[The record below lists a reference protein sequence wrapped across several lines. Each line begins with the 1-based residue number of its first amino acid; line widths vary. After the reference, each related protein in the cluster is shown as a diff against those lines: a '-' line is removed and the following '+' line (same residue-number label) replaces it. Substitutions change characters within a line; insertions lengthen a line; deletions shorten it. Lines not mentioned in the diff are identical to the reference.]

1 MTHLGEKLINERL
14 PLVRDLSIT
23 YAGVDP
29 VLAPVPIRPVVHY
42 MMGGIHTNIDAET
55 TMPGLFAIGETA
67 CASLNG
73 ANRLGSNSLTELLV
87 FGKRA
92 AANAVE
98 YAGGS
103 QTPGSESGIAE
114 QADRIEAKVRELIQR
129 SGGTESIAGIR
140 KEMADSLE
148 KGAGIYRTEEA
159 LQETCD
165 KIAELRGRYL
175 GIELHDKSN
184 VFNTDLF
191 QALELGNL
199 LELAQTVAEGALARR
214 ESRGSHQRLD
224 YEARDDDNFL
234 KHTLAYYQGD
244 KAPRIDYHDVVITRS
259 QPGVRDYS
267 GEAK

>member
-1 MTHLGEKLINERL
+1 
-14 PLVRDLSIT
+14 
-23 YAGVDP
+23 
-29 VLAPVPIRPVVHY
+29 

-55 TMPGLFAIGETA
+55 PMPGLYAVGETA

-92 AANAVE
+92 AMNAIE
-98 YAGGS
+98 YARGQS
-103 QTPGSESGIAE
+103 SAPSESALAE
-114 QADRIEAKVRELIQR
+114 QAEKVQAKIRELIGR
-129 SGGTESIAGIR
+129 SNGTESIAGIR
-140 KEMADSLE
+140 KEMSDTLE
-148 KGAGIYRTEEA
+148 SGAGIYRT
-159 LQETCD
+159 QETLEETCT
-165 KIAELRGRYL
+165 KLAELRQRYA

-199 LELAQTVAEGALARR
+199 LLLAQTVAEGALARK

-224 YEARDDDNFL
+224 YEARDDQRFL
-234 KHTLAYYQGD
+234 KHTLAYYL
-244 KAPRIDYHDVVITRS
+244 DVIITKS

-267 GEAK
+267 GGHK

>member
-1 MTHLGEKLINERL
+1 L
-14 PLVRDLSIT
+14 PLVRELSIL
-23 YAGVDP
+23 YSGVDP
-29 VLAPVPIRPVVHY
+29 VKEPVPICPVVHY

-55 TMPGLFAIGETA
+55 PMPGLYAVGETA

-92 AANAVE
+92 AENAIE
-98 YAGGS
+98 FARA
-103 QTPGSESGIAE
+103 QTSAASESALEE
-114 QADRIEAKVRELIQR
+114 QADRIQAKIRDLVGR

-140 KEMADSLE
+140 KEMSDTLE
-148 KGAGIYRTEEA
+148 SGAGIYRTEETLA
-159 LQETCD
+159 ETCRTL
-165 KIAELRGRYL
+165 AELRKRYA

-191 QALELGNL
+191 QALELDNL
-199 LELAQTVAEGALARR
+199 LLLAQTVAEGALARK

-224 YEARDDDNFL
+224 YEARDDENFL
-234 KHTLAYYQGD
+234 KHTLAYYQGEN
-244 KAPRIDYHDVVITRS
+244 APRIDYHDVIITKS

-267 GEAK
+267 GGAK